1 MFSLIPKEWTV
12 NVLEHI
18 YDCARTYF
26 IKNGCPFS
34 AVFDKVG
41 TSEINKCSTNR
52 EIWVLT
58 KIHFDIK
65 NESVVR

>member
-41 TSEINKCSTNR
+41 TSEI
-52 EIWVLT
+52 I
-58 KIHFDIK
+58 
-65 NESVVR
+65 